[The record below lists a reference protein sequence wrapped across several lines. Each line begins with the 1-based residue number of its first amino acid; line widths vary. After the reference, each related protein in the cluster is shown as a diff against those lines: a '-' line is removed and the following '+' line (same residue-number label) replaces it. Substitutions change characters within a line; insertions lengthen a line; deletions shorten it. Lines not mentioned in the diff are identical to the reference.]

1 MNLKFRQFALI
12 AIPLRTAVAQV
23 SVGLLLLS
31 AVVLMLVARQHADTF
46 SDLRMAAV
54 RAVDP
59 VLMAAQQPVQMA
71 ESWYDNLQTVAVMQ
85 MENKALREELANL
98 RQWHAEAVR
107 LDAENR
113 SLRALLQM
121 KQPHEI
127 TSTAGSVLADNGTSY
142 GHSVVVVLPEDFK
155 LRRGLVAMTAGG
167 MVGRTVDVAPGTG
180 MARVL
185 LLDDP
190 ASRIPV
196 MLETAKTR
204 GILAGQGNGGL
215 RVEDLPDGAVP
226 VVGDRIVTAGDD
238 GVLPSGLPLAR
249 VTRIDGDRIWAVPI
263 AQLDRLDWLRL
274 VDFGT
279 INTLAKP
286 NFQAP

>member
-1 MNLKFRQFALI
+1 MSLKFRQFALV
-12 AIPLRTAVAQV
+12 AIPLRSAVAQV

-31 AVVLMLVARQHADTF
+31 ALVLMFVARTHADAF
-46 SDLRMAAV
+46 SGLRMSLTRMA
-54 RAVDP
+54 DP
-59 VLMAAQQPVQMA
+59 ILIAAQEPVQMA
-71 ESWYDNLQTVAVMQ
+71 ESWFGNLQTVAVMQ

-98 RQWHAEAVR
+98 RQWHSEAVR

-127 TSTAGSVLADNGTSY
+127 TSTGGAVLADNGTSF
-142 GHSVVVVLPEDFK
+142 GHSVIVSVPEDFK
-155 LRRGLVAMTAGG
+155 LRRGLVAMTGDG

-190 ASRIPV
+190 VSRVPV
-196 MLETAKTR
+196 MLENAKSR
-204 GILAGQGNGGL
+204 AILAGQSNGAL
-215 RVEDLPDGAVP
+215 LLEHLPSEAAP
-226 VVGDRIVTAGDD
+226 VVGERILTAGDD

-249 VTRIDGDRIWAVPI
+249 ITRIDGDRIWAAPI
-263 AQLDRLDWLRL
+263 APLNRLDWLRL

>member
-1 MNLKFRQFALI
+1 MSLKFRQFALI
-12 AIPLRTAVAQV
+12 AIPLRSAVAQI

-31 AVVLMLVARQHADTF
+31 ALVLMFVARTHADVF
-46 SDLRMAAV
+46 SGLRMSLTRMA
-54 RAVDP
+54 DP
-59 VLMAAQQPVQMA
+59 VLIAAQEPVEMV
-71 ESWYDNLQTVAVMQ
+71 ESWFGNLQTVAVMQ

-127 TSTAGSVLADNGTSY
+127 TSTGGAVLADNGTSF
-142 GHSVVVVLPEDFK
+142 GHSVIVSVPEDFK
-155 LRRGLVAMTAGG
+155 LRRGLVAMTGDG

-190 ASRIPV
+190 VSRVPV
-196 MLETAKTR
+196 MLESTKAR
-204 GILAGQGNGGL
+204 AILAGQSNGAL
-215 RVEDLPDGAVP
+215 LLEHLPGEAAP
-226 VVGDRIVTAGDD
+226 LVGERILTAGDD

-249 VTRIDGDRIWAVPI
+249 ITRIDGDRIWAAPI
-263 AQLDRLDWLRL
+263 APLNRLDWLRL

>member
-1 MNLKFRQFALI
+1 MSLKFRQFALV
-12 AIPLRTAVAQV
+12 AIPLRSAVAQV

-31 AVVLMLVARQHADTF
+31 ALVLMFVARTHADAF
-46 SDLRMAAV
+46 SGLRMSLSRMA
-54 RAVDP
+54 DP
-59 VLMAAQQPVQMA
+59 ILIAAQEPVQMA
-71 ESWYDNLQTVAVMQ
+71 ESWFGNLQTVAVMQ

-98 RQWHAEAVR
+98 RQWHSEAVR

-127 TSTAGSVLADNGTSY
+127 TSTGGAVLADNGTSF
-142 GHSVVVVLPEDFK
+142 GHSVIVSVPEDFK
-155 LRRGLVAMTAGG
+155 LRRGLVAMTGDG

-190 ASRIPV
+190 VSRVPV
-196 MLETAKTR
+196 MLENAKSR
-204 GILAGQGNGGL
+204 AILAGQSNGTL
-215 RVEDLPDGAVP
+215 LLEHLPSESAP
-226 VVGDRIVTAGDD
+226 VVGERILTAGDD

-249 VTRIDGDRIWAVPI
+249 ITRIDGDRIWAAPI

>member
-1 MNLKFRQFALI
+1 MNLKFRQFALL
-12 AIPLRTAVAQV
+12 AIPLRTAVAQI
-23 SVGLLLLS
+23 SVGILLLS
-31 AVVLMLVARQHADTF
+31 AIVLIFIARQHAETF
-46 SDLRMAAV
+46 SNVRMALA
-54 RAVDP
+54 RAAEP
-59 VLMAAQQPVQMA
+59 ILMAVEEPVEVT
-71 ESWYDNLQTVAVMQ
+71 ESWLGQLQTAAVLEL
-85 MENKALREELANL
+85 ENKALREEVSNL
-98 RQWHAEAVR
+98 REWHAAAVR

-127 TSTAGSVLADNGTSY
+127 TSAAGSVLADNGTSY
-142 GHSVVVVLPEDFK
+142 GHSVIVAVPEDFK
-155 LRRGLVAMTAGG
+155 LRRGLVAMTGDG

-190 ASRIPV
+190 ASRVPV
-196 MLETAKTR
+196 MLETSKTR
-204 GILAGQGNGGL
+204 AILAGQGNGVMML
-215 RVEDLPDGAVP
+215 EHLPSGAQP
-226 VVGDRIVTAGDD
+226 QIGERILTAGND
-238 GVLPSGLPLAR
+238 GVLPTDLPLG
-249 VTRIDGDRIWAVPI
+249 RISKINGDRVWAVTFAP
-263 AQLDRLDWLRL
+263 LDQLDWLRL